1 MEILILIASG
11 VMCISCFLIGA
22 KVGQSVS
29 RGEKIETPAII
40 PVVKLA
46 KKDRATIA
54 AEAESKR
61 IETIMRNIDRYDG
74 TSRGQED
81 VPR

>member
-29 RGEKIETPAII
+29 RGEKIETPAI